1 MPYKDP
7 EKQKEYMKEYNKK
20 YYEKKNEYYK
30 EHNKQYYENNKEQIV
45 KYHKEY
51 YESCVGK
58 KSNII
63 SKWRHRGLIET
74 DQYTFDELYE
84 AYLYHTNCEECG
96 VELTT
101 GKRCSTSKC
110 LDHDH
115 ETGKFR
121 NILCHT
127 CNVKR
132 R

>member
-1 MPYKDP
+1 MSCR
-7 EKQKEYMKEYNKK
+7 KEYFKEWY
-20 YYEKKNEYYK
+20 
-30 EHNKQYYENNKEQIV
+30 Q
-45 KYHKEY
+45 
-51 YESCVGK
+51 SSVGQ
-58 KSNII
+58 KSILI
-63 SKWRHRGLIET
+63 SKWRQRGLIET

-84 AYLYHTNCEECG
+84 IYLYHTNCEECE